1 MCTRCEAEQARKF
14 AAHKFPS
21 YIYARAAVADGV
33 AAAEERLAAAEQHE
47 QQQQRRMSN
56 STTLVCFT
64 GQLRGSSTVWESAMT
79 HLIRPNHADVAVVSE
94 DPLPSWLKAPRLHHR
109 RFTMPRGY
117 RALWERLNGKA
128 VASAVH
134 RAYSAGVP
142 IMGAY
147 GDGEHTPGITGTGS
161 LIWYNMQQ
169 LRLYLRE
176 AGLLDAYPR
185 FIITRTDFLYL
196 CRPQLVVN
204 LAPTAIKDVTRVAE
218 FLSYSSTRPTRRD
231 STQLESKYL
240 TLPATR
246 LDSSRESR

>member
-1 MCTRCEAEQARKF
+1 
-14 AAHKFPS
+14 
-21 YIYARAAVADGV
+21 
-33 AAAEERLAAAEQHE
+33 
-47 QQQQRRMSN
+47 
-56 STTLVCFT
+56 
-64 GQLRGSSTVWESAMT
+64 
-79 HLIRPNHADVAVVSE
+79 
-94 DPLPSWLKAPRLHHR
+94 
-109 RFTMPRGY
+109 
-117 RALWERLNGKA
+117 
-128 VASAVH
+128 
-134 RAYSAGVP
+134 
-142 IMGAY
+142 MGAY